1 LAREP
6 QASVFRHGC
15 QIRPSPRSAS
25 EPDRPDATLLNSL
38 TWPYFIARQPRPTN
52 CSQKKA
58 WLKPKA
64 TLTKGTNGRYNPAPN
79 GDRFRNLITRRE
91 SAGFIEKTILALR
104 EHEEMGL
111 SHAHRRGE
119 NGLAKAIP
127 MNLALQV
134 FTPLRSSRCHK
145 MRDPLRSNCV
155 CLKEEMEETSQLR
168 VSEDARA
175 VFSVVA
181 ERMTGFTSQTAE
193 ETLAVEEP
201 LEIQLGYATAEGRA
215 IKSVSVTMRTPGY
228 DFELAAGFLMT
239 EGVVRDVND
248 IERIAYAGAGNIDEA
263 AESST
268 ARSVLPY
275 QPWKNIVRVE
285 LATGVT
291 VSLANLQRNFY
302 TTSSCG
308 ICGKA
313 SLLALQSVC
322 PARSD
327 NRFAISAET
336 LYTLPA
342 RLRAA
347 QSVFDRTGGL
357 HGAGLF
363 NAGGELLALREDV
376 GRHNAVDKLLGAE
389 FLADRTPLRDSL
401 LLLSGRASFE
411 LLQKA
416 LMGGVAMVASVGAPS
431 SLAVRVAKDF
441 DITLVGFLRDHH
453 FNVYHG
459 AQRVSGCKQRNE
471 QGAL

>member
-1 LAREP
+1 
-6 QASVFRHGC
+6 
-15 QIRPSPRSAS
+15 
-25 EPDRPDATLLNSL
+25 
-38 TWPYFIARQPRPTN
+38 
-52 CSQKKA
+52 
-58 WLKPKA
+58 
-64 TLTKGTNGRYNPAPN
+64 
-79 GDRFRNLITRRE
+79 
-91 SAGFIEKTILALR
+91 
-104 EHEEMGL
+104 
-111 SHAHRRGE
+111 
-119 NGLAKAIP
+119 
-127 MNLALQV
+127 
-134 FTPLRSSRCHK
+134 
-145 MRDPLRSNCV
+145 
-155 CLKEEMEETSQLR
+155 MEETTAPLI
-168 VSEDARA
+168 SENARA
-175 VFSVVA
+175 LLSVMA
-181 ERMTGFTSQTAE
+181 ERVTGFTSQTAE

-201 LEIQLGYATAEGRA
+201 LEIQLGYGVAESRA
-215 IKSVSVTMRTPGY
+215 VKSISVTMRTPGY

-248 IERIAYAGAGNIDEA
+248 IERIAYAGTGDIDEA
-263 AESST
+263 AKSGT
-268 ARSVLPY
+268 ARTVLPY

-285 LATGVT
+285 LAPGVT
-291 VSLANLQRNFY
+291 VSLANLERNFY

-322 PARSD
+322 PPRRN
-327 NRFAISAET
+327 NRFSINAET

-363 NAGGELLALREDV
+363 NADGELLALREDV

-431 SLAVRVAKDF
+431 SLAVRVAREF
-441 DITLVGFLRDHH
+441 DIALVGFLRDHH

-459 AQRVSGCKQRNE
+459 SEHVSGRRPENE

>member
-1 LAREP
+1 
-6 QASVFRHGC
+6 
-15 QIRPSPRSAS
+15 
-25 EPDRPDATLLNSL
+25 
-38 TWPYFIARQPRPTN
+38 
-52 CSQKKA
+52 
-58 WLKPKA
+58 
-64 TLTKGTNGRYNPAPN
+64 
-79 GDRFRNLITRRE
+79 
-91 SAGFIEKTILALR
+91 
-104 EHEEMGL
+104 
-111 SHAHRRGE
+111 
-119 NGLAKAIP
+119 
-127 MNLALQV
+127 
-134 FTPLRSSRCHK
+134 
-145 MRDPLRSNCV
+145 
-155 CLKEEMEETSQLR
+155 MEETTGLLI
-168 VSEDARA
+168 SENARA
-175 VFSVVA
+175 LLNVMA
-181 ERMTGFTSQTAE
+181 ERVTGFTSQTAK

-201 LEIQLGYATAEGRA
+201 LEIQLGYGTAEGRA
-215 IKSVSVTMRTPGY
+215 VKSISVTMRTPGY

-248 IERIAYAGAGNIDEA
+248 IERIAYAGAGDIEEA
-263 AESST
+263 AESNT
-268 ARSVLPY
+268 ARTVLPY
-275 QPWKNIVRVE
+275 RPWNNIVRVE

-322 PARSD
+322 PPRRV
-327 NRFAISAET
+327 NRFSISAAA
-336 LYTLPA
+336 LYTLPG

-363 NAGGELLALREDV
+363 NADGELLALREDV

-431 SLAVRVAKDF
+431 SLAVRVAKEF

-459 AQRVSGCKQRNE
+459 AEHVSGCNHVNE

>member
-1 LAREP
+1 MGERTELL
-6 QASVFRHGC
+6 
-15 QIRPSPRSAS
+15 IS
-25 EPDRPDATLLNSL
+25 EN
-38 TWPYFIARQPRPTN
+38 
-52 CSQKKA
+52 
-58 WLKPKA
+58 
-64 TLTKGTNGRYNPAPN
+64 
-79 GDRFRNLITRRE
+79 
-91 SAGFIEKTILALR
+91 
-104 EHEEMGL
+104 
-111 SHAHRRGE
+111 
-119 NGLAKAIP
+119 
-127 MNLALQV
+127 
-134 FTPLRSSRCHK
+134 
-145 MRDPLRSNCV
+145 
-155 CLKEEMEETSQLR
+155 
-168 VSEDARA
+168 ARA
-175 VFSVVA
+175 LLSVVA
-181 ERMTGFTSQTAE
+181 ERVTGFTSQSAE

-201 LEIQLGYATAEGRA
+201 LEIQLGYSTGGRRA
-215 IKSVSVTMRTPGY
+215 VKSISVTMRTPGY

-248 IERIAYAGAGNIDEA
+248 IEHIAYAGTGNIDEA

-268 ARSVLPY
+268 TRTVLPY
-275 QPWKNIVRVE
+275 QPRNNIVRVE

-291 VSLANLQRNFY
+291 VSLANQQRNFY

-322 PARSD
+322 PPRWI
-327 NRFAISAET
+327 NRFSITAET
-336 LYTLPA
+336 LYTLPG

-363 NAGGELLALREDV
+363 NADGELLALREDV

-431 SLAVRVAKDF
+431 SLAVRVAKEF
-441 DITLVGFLRDHH
+441 DITLVGFLRDLH

-459 AQRVSGCKQRNE
+459 AEHVSGCNHVNE

>member
-1 LAREP
+1 
-6 QASVFRHGC
+6 
-15 QIRPSPRSAS
+15 
-25 EPDRPDATLLNSL
+25 
-38 TWPYFIARQPRPTN
+38 
-52 CSQKKA
+52 
-58 WLKPKA
+58 
-64 TLTKGTNGRYNPAPN
+64 
-79 GDRFRNLITRRE
+79 
-91 SAGFIEKTILALR
+91 
-104 EHEEMGL
+104 
-111 SHAHRRGE
+111 
-119 NGLAKAIP
+119 
-127 MNLALQV
+127 
-134 FTPLRSSRCHK
+134 
-145 MRDPLRSNCV
+145 
-155 CLKEEMEETSQLR
+155 MEETPGLSI
-168 VSEDARA
+168 SEDGRA
-175 VFSVVA
+175 LLSVMA
-181 ERMTGFTSQTAE
+181 ERVTGFTSQTAE

-201 LEIQLGYATAEGRA
+201 LEIQLGYGADENRA
-215 IKSVSVTMRTPGY
+215 VKSISVTMRTPGY

-248 IERIAYAGAGNIDEA
+248 IERVVYAGVDNIDES

-268 ARSVLPY
+268 AQGVLPY

-285 LATGVT
+285 LAPGVT

-322 PARSD
+322 PPRRS
-327 NRFAISAET
+327 NRFSISAEI

-347 QSVFDRTGGL
+347 QIVFDRTGGL

-363 NAGGELLALREDV
+363 DAGGDLLALREDV

-431 SLAVRVAKDF
+431 SLAVRVAKEF
-441 DITLVGFLRDHH
+441 DIALVGFLRDHH

-459 AQRVSGCKQRNE
+459 AEHVSGYRPVNE

>member
-1 LAREP
+1 MT
-6 QASVFRHGC
+6 
-15 QIRPSPRSAS
+15 SAS
-25 EPDRPDATLLNSL
+25 YRHLET
-38 TWPYFIARQPRPTN
+38 
-52 CSQKKA
+52 
-58 WLKPKA
+58 
-64 TLTKGTNGRYNPAPN
+64 GTVVR
-79 GDRFRNLITRRE
+79 
-91 SAGFIEKTILALR
+91 
-104 EHEEMGL
+104 
-111 SHAHRRGE
+111 
-119 NGLAKAIP
+119 
-127 MNLALQV
+127 
-134 FTPLRSSRCHK
+134 
-145 MRDPLRSNCV
+145 
-155 CLKEEMEETSQLR
+155 EETPELSIP
-168 VSEDARA
+168 ENARA
-175 VFSVVA
+175 LLSVMA
-181 ERMTGFTSQTAE
+181 ERVTGFTSQTVE

-201 LEIQLGYATAEGRA
+201 LEIQLGYGPAESRA
-215 IKSVSVTMRTPGY
+215 VKSISVTMRTPGY

-248 IERIAYAGAGNIDEA
+248 IERIAYAGDGDIDES

-268 ARSVLPY
+268 ARAILPY

-285 LATGVT
+285 LVTGVT

-322 PARSD
+322 PPRRS
-327 NRFAISAET
+327 NGFSISAET

-347 QSVFDRTGGL
+347 QSVFNRTGGL

-363 NAGGELLALREDV
+363 NADGELLALREDV

-389 FLADRTPLRDSL
+389 FLADRTPLRESL

-416 LMGGVAMVASVGAPS
+416 LMGGIAMVASVGAPS
-431 SLAVRVAKDF
+431 SLAVRVAKEF
-441 DITLVGFLRDHH
+441 DITLVGFLREHH

-459 AQRVSGCKQRNE
+459 AERVSGCRHVNE

>member
-1 LAREP
+1 
-6 QASVFRHGC
+6 
-15 QIRPSPRSAS
+15 
-25 EPDRPDATLLNSL
+25 
-38 TWPYFIARQPRPTN
+38 
-52 CSQKKA
+52 
-58 WLKPKA
+58 
-64 TLTKGTNGRYNPAPN
+64 
-79 GDRFRNLITRRE
+79 
-91 SAGFIEKTILALR
+91 
-104 EHEEMGL
+104 M
-111 SHAHRRGE
+111 
-119 NGLAKAIP
+119 
-127 MNLALQV
+127 
-134 FTPLRSSRCHK
+134 
-145 MRDPLRSNCV
+145 
-155 CLKEEMEETSQLR
+155 
-168 VSEDARA
+168 
-175 VFSVVA
+175 A
-181 ERMTGFTSQTAE
+181 ERVTGFTSQTAE

-201 LEIQLGYATAEGRA
+201 LEIQLGYGTAESRA
-215 IKSVSVTMRTPGY
+215 VKSISVTMRTPGY

-248 IERIAYAGAGNIDEA
+248 IERITYAGTGTIDEG

-268 ARSVLPY
+268 ARTVLPY
-275 QPWKNIVRVE
+275 QPRNNIVRVA
-285 LATGVT
+285 LDTGVT
-291 VSLANLQRNFY
+291 VSLAHLQRNFY

-322 PARSD
+322 PPRRI
-327 NRFAISAET
+327 NRFSISAET

-347 QSVFDRTGGL
+347 QRVFDRTGGL

-363 NAGGELLALREDV
+363 NADGELLALREDV
-376 GRHNAVDKLLGAE
+376 GRHNAIDKLLGAE

-431 SLAVRVAKDF
+431 SLAVRVAKEL
-441 DITLVGFLRDHH
+441 DITLVGFLRDQH

-459 AQRVSGCKQRNE
+459 AEHVSGCKHMNE